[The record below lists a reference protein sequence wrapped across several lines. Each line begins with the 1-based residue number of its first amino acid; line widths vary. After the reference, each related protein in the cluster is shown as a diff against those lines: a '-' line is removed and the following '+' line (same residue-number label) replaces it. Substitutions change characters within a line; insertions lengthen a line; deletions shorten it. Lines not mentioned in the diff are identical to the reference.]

1 MEYIYAALLLHKLE
15 KEIDEVTLKK
25 VLQSAGAKPDDI
37 RTKALVAA
45 LSEVDIGEALKSAV
59 VAPTSA
65 SSVPSEATPEKEGNE
80 EKKEEAE
87 EKKDEEALAGL
98 SSLFG

>member
-1 MEYIYAALLLHKLE
+1 MEYVYAALLLHKLE
-15 KEIDEVTLKK
+15 KKIDEATLKK

>member
-1 MEYIYAALLLHKLE
+1 MEYIYAALLLYKLE
-15 KEIDEVTLKK
+15 KKIDEATIKAVLKA
-25 VLQSAGAKPDDI
+25 AGATPDDI

-45 LSEVDIGEALKSAV
+45 LSEVDIGEALKNAV
-59 VAPTSA
+59 VAQTAAPVA
-65 SSVPSEATPEKEGNE
+65 SETEVKE
-80 EKKEEAE
+80 EKKEVVE

>member
-1 MEYIYAALLLHKLE
+1 MEYIYAALLLHKLG
-15 KEIDEVTLKK
+15 KK
-25 VLQSAGAKPDDI
+25 VDETTVKAILQAAGATPDDI

-45 LSEVDIGEALKSAV
+45 LSEVDIGEALKNAIV
-59 VAPTSA
+59 TQATA
-65 SSVPSEATPEKEGNE
+65 SPVPSGTKPEP
-80 EKKEEAE
+80 KKEVE

>member
-1 MEYIYAALLLHKLE
+1 MEYIYAALLLHKLD
-15 KEIDEVTLKK
+15 KKIDEATLKK

>member
-1 MEYIYAALLLHKLE
+1 MEYIYAALLLYKLE
-15 KEIDEVTLKK
+15 KKIDETTVKA
-25 VLQSAGAKPDDI
+25 VLQAAGATPDDI

-45 LSEVDIGEALKSAV
+45 LSEVDIGEALKNAV
-59 VAPTSA
+59 VAQTAAAPVA
-65 SSVPSEATPEKEGNE
+65 SETEVKE
-80 EKKEEAE
+80 EKKEVVE

>member
-1 MEYIYAALLLHKLE
+1 VEYIYAALLLHKLE

-25 VLQSAGAKPDDI
+25 VLQSAGAKPDDT

-65 SSVPSEATPEKEGNE
+65 APVPSEAIPEKEGKE

-87 EKKDEEALAGL
+87 EKKDDEALAGL